1 MEKQCILIP
10 FLKATFINL
19 ENDCYLPASF
29 YIGSPTAE
37 KGFSLVQHYF
47 WTVCLLCKVLALLD
61 YTREP
66 AFVTKKCSIFRLL

>member
-29 YIGSPTAE
+29 YWTTLE
-37 KGFSLVQHYF
+37 SLLWLHFCYKEVQHIQ
-47 WTVCLLCKVLALLD
+47 TSI
-61 YTREP
+61 RE
-66 AFVTKKCSIFRLL
+66 TLS